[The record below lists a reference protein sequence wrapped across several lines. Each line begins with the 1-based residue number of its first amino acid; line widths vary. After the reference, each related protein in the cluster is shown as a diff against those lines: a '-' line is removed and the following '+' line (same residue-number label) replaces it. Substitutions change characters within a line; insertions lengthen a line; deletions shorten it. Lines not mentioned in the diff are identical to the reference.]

1 MKSILTKILIY
12 FINLASKTWKF
23 KVTGKLY
30 PGPSIIIFWHS
41 YLLSGWKYL
50 SKKGKYYAV
59 VSPSRDGQYLVDLLT
74 KWNLSFI
81 RGSSDKNS
89 KELLN
94 QIVESAKLSNV
105 SITPDGPRGPK
116 FKLKPGAVVAA
127 FRANVP
133 IQFLQITNSNKQ
145 IFKKSWD
152 NFELPLPFTTIKINI
167 SNPILIPPE
176 STREKIDSIIQSIE
190 SKMNN
195 E

>member
-1 MKSILTKILIY
+1 M
-12 FINLASKTWKF
+12 NLASKTWRF
-23 KVTGKLY
+23 KVTGNLQ
-30 PGPSIIIFWHS
+30 PSLSVIIFWHT

-74 KWNLSFI
+74 KWDLSFI

-94 QIVESAKLSNV
+94 QIVESAKLNNV

-133 IQFLQITNSNKQ
+133 IQFLQIKNSNKR

-152 NFELPLPFTTIKINI
+152 NFELPLPFTTIEINI
-167 SNPILIPPE
+167 SNPIIVPPE
-176 STREKIDSIIQSIE
+176 STREDIEALIQSIE
-190 SKMNN
+190 LEMNY